1 MGELIMK
8 TNRII
13 TMLAVA
19 AAAMACNQAE
29 IENPSALKA
38 NQFMASVP
46 STKVSMNADYS
57 LYWEAGDQVSV
68 FAPDGSNNLFTS
80 EAETG
85 AKSTVLNGPDAFVID
100 FSKTYYAI
108 YPYSA
113 ENSIEN
119 GVITTTIPTVQTPVK
134 GAFPVN
140 FGVAVS
146 EGQKINFSNVCGL
159 FGFEITQEDIVSVTI
174 KSKGA
179 QEYLTGKVAVDC
191 ASAGYTVVDGLTEV
205 TLVTKDKFAV
215 GTYYVAVLP
224 QTFSGMT
231 VTMFKADGSV
241 ASVTNTAGFRLDR
254 SHRLETG
261 VIDDGTFAGK
271 ITTITNAAELQ
282 GFLAAADSYSAED
295 EVTVAND
302 IDLSGYELV
311 PATSFAGT
319 FNGNSK
325 KITNWNTKTALFNA
339 VSGTVKNLTIDQTC
353 SLEVQI
359 KGDAAFIALENSGT
373 ISDCNNYGTVTSVKG
388 GFVPDATE
396 VYVNRA
402 IGTIAAASTGSVVS
416 CKNYGTVTITPTSV
430 GKYTRQYIGGVTGIA
445 QAASVAANAMES
457 CTNEGDVTFDGPYSS
472 QIYLGGVCGGTTA
485 GNGTFGDY
493 GVFKTLKNNAAVNF
507 NLPSMS
513 SVNTTYINIGGVIGY
528 AEADLDDCDNAG
540 TVTVTAPVNPPD
552 AAHSIQRPAVAGVA
566 GTVLY
571 NMSGCDNSGEINV
584 TGAFAAGTA
593 NTVGAGKRNLVGF
606 GGVVA
611 FVGSSADNSMTECN
625 NSGNLT
631 LELGM
636 YKDTKS
642 HAYVGGVAGYSDAAM
657 TSCDNTGALDIRNT
671 MRGGYIGGVAGQLDA
686 AMNKCSNNAA
696 ISYDLVR
703 TTAEGSRCTDLS
715 LGGLVGNYNTTKSDM
730 IDSHNYANGT
740 ISVSGGYVAN
750 PYYIGGL
757 AGKTGVRLMG
767 LQKGSYSKQYG
778 CITVNSPGCVYV
790 GGVTATTAKSLLDI
804 QLSDVVITVENPGT
818 GSRIGGICGKKTA
831 TNDARFSAEVTVNVT
846 CEQPTDNVY
855 AGHVYGDLSGSFI
868 LHTSVFNGNVTA
880 TNASGLGIAAGII
893 SAESGTLT
901 LGNGTDASAVQIR
914 PNNKYGGT
922 QITADNMT
930 SLLYGAKSSTSTY
943 SFNTAYCKVK

>member
-1 MGELIMK
+1 MK

-29 IENPSALKA
+29 IESPSALKA
-38 NQFMASVP
+38 NQFMASAP
-46 STKVSMNADYS
+46 STKVSMNADFS

-85 AKSTVLNGPDAFVID
+85 AKTTVLNGADSFTID
-100 FSKTYYAI
+100 LSQTYYAI

-113 ENSIEN
+113 DNSIEN

-140 FGVAVS
+140 HAVAVS
-146 EGQKINFSNVCGL
+146 DRQNLSFLNVCGL
-159 FGFEITQEDIVSVTI
+159 FGFNITQEDIVSVTI
-174 KSKGA
+174 KAKGA

-191 ASAGYTVVDGLTEV
+191 ADASYTVVDGLTEV

-224 QTFSGMT
+224 QTFSGVT

-261 VIDDGTFAGK
+261 VIDGGTFAGK

-295 EVTVAND
+295 VVTVAND

-319 FNGNSK
+319 FDGQSN

-359 KGDAAFIALENSGT
+359 KGDAAFIALANSGT
-373 ISDCNNYGTVTSVKG
+373 ISGCTNYGTVTSVKG
-388 GFVPDATE
+388 EFVPE
-396 VYVNRA
+396 EESVYVNRA
-402 IGTIAAASTGSVVS
+402 IGTIAAVSTGSVIS
-416 CKNYGTVTITPTSV
+416 CENHGTVTITPTRV
-430 GKYTRQYIGGVTGIA
+430 GKFTRQYIGGVTGIA
-445 QAASVAANAMES
+445 QAASETANAMES
-457 CTNEGDVTFDGPYSS
+457 CTNEGDVTFDGPFSS

-485 GNGTFGDY
+485 GAGTFGDY
-493 GVFKTLKNNAAVNF
+493 GVFKTLKNNGAVTF
-507 NLPSMS
+507 NLPSAS
-513 SVNTTYINIGGVIGY
+513 SVTTTYINLGGVIGY

-540 TVTVTAPVNPPD
+540 TVTVTAPVNPSD

-584 TGAFAAGTA
+584 KGAFSAGTA
-593 NTVGAGKRNLVGF
+593 KTVGAGKRYLVGF

-611 FVGSSADNSMTECN
+611 FVGSSATCSVTECN
-625 NSGNLT
+625 NSGKLV

-657 TSCDNTGALDIRNT
+657 TSCDNTAALDIKNT
-671 MRGGYIGGVAGQLDA
+671 MRGGYIGGVAGELDA
-686 AMNKCSNNAA
+686 AMNACSNNAA
-696 ISYDLVR
+696 ISYDMVR

-715 LGGLVGNYNTTKSDM
+715 LGGLVGNYNTTSDM
-730 IDSHNYANGT
+730 VDSHNYANGT

-767 LQKGSYSKQYG
+767 LKKGTYSKQYG

-790 GGVTATTAKSLLDI
+790 GGITGTTAKSLLDI
-804 QLSDVVITVENPGT
+804 QLSDVVITVNNPGT

-831 TNDARFSAEVTVNVT
+831 TNDARLSAEVTVKVT
-846 CEQPTDNVY
+846 CAEPTDNVY
-855 AGHVYGDLSGSFI
+855 AGHVYGDLSGTFI

-901 LGNGTDASAVQIR
+901 FGKEGGINTIR
-914 PNNKYGGT
+914 PNNTYGGT
-922 QITADNMT
+922 KITADNMA
-930 SLLYGAKSSTSTY
+930 SLLYGAKSETSEYTIDATN
-943 SFNTAYCKVK
+943 SEIK